1 MNPQEE
7 IQFNFQEVTFYWN
20 KIFFFFSDSDSSWFD
35 WMFPTLFLW
44 LLNSVICVG
53 VLARLFIFGEPVVK
67 KNSESAMSYL
77 RHVTQGDIHLSRV
90 CQHLLPEELEPS
102 KKNKCSVVRPIIKL
116 KVEWIH
122 TWIGKKNNNTKNWYV
137 LLHTEFYF
145 FRFFF
150 RDSCR
155 KNDCFYYLKI
165 NQKNSCTHY
174 INPWFN
180 VGEQHTSVNHQ
191 LLCFF
196 RQNIHGHQNSTER
209 LWSVLV
215 DPYQHQISICLLL

>member
-7 IQFNFQEVTFYWN
+7 IQVNFQEVTFYWN

-122 TWIGKKNNNTKNWYV
+122 TWISQKKIITQKIDM
-137 LLHTEFYF
+137 
-145 FRFFF
+145 FFF
-150 RDSCR
+150 IQS
-155 KNDCFYYLKI
+155 F
-165 NQKNSCTHY
+165 T
-174 INPWFN
+174 
-180 VGEQHTSVNHQ
+180 
-191 LLCFF
+191 FF
-196 RQNIHGHQNSTER
+196 DFSFEILAEKMI
-209 LWSVLV
+209 V
-215 DPYQHQISICLLL
+215 SII